1 MPRNPYDDLPQV
13 PEFTVTSTDLTDG
26 GTLATPQ
33 LSGIFGA
40 GGQDVSP
47 QLSWSGAPDGTASYV
62 VTCYDPDAPTVSGF
76 WHWAVFNIPAS
87 TTDLPSGAGDEN
99 GPGLPDGAVQ
109 LPNDASLARYL
120 GAAPPAG
127 HGPHRYYFTV
137 HALDVASLD
146 IPPTATPVFLMFN
159 TFGRVL
165 GRATILGTYANLS

>member
-1 MPRNPYDDLPQV
+1 MARNPYDDLPQV
-13 PEFTVTSTDLTDG
+13 PDFTLTSTDLSDG

-47 QLSWSGAPDGTASYV
+47 QLSWSGAPEGTASYV

-87 TTDLPSGAGDEN
+87 TTELPTGAGDE
-99 GPGLPDGAVQ
+99 GGAGLPDGAVQ

-120 GAAPPAG
+120 GSAPPAG

-137 HALDVASLD
+137 HALDVPSLD
-146 IPPTATPVFLMFN
+146 VPATATPVFLMFN

-165 GRATILGTYANLS
+165 GRATILGTYANLG